1 MPTYRE
7 WMMKS
12 ELIGASLGG
21 VAGFIYGVYIMATS
35 AALSWT
41 DVLDTME
48 SVVVVIVCAVI
59 IGSLCIGIGGLAG
72 LVLGIVAS
80 PLSSFTKHASE
91 ANGLNP
97 ARWVVNL
104 RCSLLSLLRIHSPDC
119 DCNARKACGDEIR
132 KRLDELSGRTQP
144 RSLNNGD
151 DGEVVKVFDSKP
163 GEVVASTPISL
174 AQQQKKIA

>member
-144 RSLNNGD
+144 RSLNRGD
-151 DGEVVKVFDSKP
+151 HGEVVGGFDSKP
-163 GEVVASTPISL
+163 GEVISPPISL